1 MYYIKSYVLP
11 IIMLISTA
19 QVYTSMKDD
28 INNTSMVDDIN
39 NTLIKDD
46 INNTL
51 AKNDFNNIGFDQ
63 SIIDGFV
70 DNMDCD

>member
-1 MYYIKSYVLP
+1 MYYNKSCVLP
-11 IIMLISTA
+11 IITLISTA
-19 QVYTSMKDD
+19 QVYTSMKDE
-28 INNTSMVDDIN
+28 IN
-39 NTLIKDD
+39 NTLTKDD

-51 AKNDFNNIGFDQ
+51 KKDDFNSIGFDQ